1 MFLYNLKINGNKLVK
16 FLFITMIIIILI
28 ILSFGIYN
36 IFIKK
41 SEKKELKLKD
51 TIKQENVYELTAD
64 NYTNVLQAV
73 CQNIDSY
80 IGTKVHFVGYVYRV
94 LDFNDEQFVLA
105 RNMIIDK
112 NTNQSLIVGFL
123 CSSKDVKNF
132 EDGTWVD
139 VTGTIVKGD
148 YYGDIAIIRVDKIFE
163 TSKPED
169 LFVYPPDKNYIPT
182 NGIL

>member
-1 MFLYNLKINGNKLVK
+1 MGLFKSYSEKEVKKVMPIVEKINGLEEE
-16 FLFITMIIIILI
+16 M
-28 ILSFGIYN
+28 S
-36 IFIKK
+36 
-41 SEKKELKLKD
+41 KLKD

-148 YYGDIAIIRVDKIFE
+148 YYGDIAMIRVDKIFE
-163 TSKPED
+163 TSEPED